1 MRGKKLIISLI
12 CKLLFHK
19 ANMSILTITGN
30 AWHTYKKKQ
39 KQKKDQR
46 PTKKTSKYFKS
57 EFLKVLPP
65 ESLAPSSSWFAR
77 VTAQDQ
83 VASGLHQ
90 LLSADS
96 KKKNKTW
103 FSIIRYNKY
112 QLKIKQRFKITT
124 WHLRYDRILRV
135 KYLVKDVPFT
145 DEIIDRFF
153 IRLGLFF
160 AWFKFWWRQ
169 KNRMV
174 YTVKKIKSK
183 RVSTY

>member
-12 CKLLFHK
+12 CKLLVHK

-30 AWHTYKKKQ
+30 AWHTYKKKN
-39 KQKKDQR
+39 KNKKKTNGLLQR
-46 PTKKTSKYFKS
+46 PANISNV
-57 EFLKVLPP
+57 FLKVLPP

-124 WHLRYDRILRV
+124 WHLRYDRI
-135 KYLVKDVPFT
+135 
-145 DEIIDRFF
+145 
-153 IRLGLFF
+153 
-160 AWFKFWWRQ
+160 
-169 KNRMV
+169 
-174 YTVKKIKSK
+174 
-183 RVSTY
+183 